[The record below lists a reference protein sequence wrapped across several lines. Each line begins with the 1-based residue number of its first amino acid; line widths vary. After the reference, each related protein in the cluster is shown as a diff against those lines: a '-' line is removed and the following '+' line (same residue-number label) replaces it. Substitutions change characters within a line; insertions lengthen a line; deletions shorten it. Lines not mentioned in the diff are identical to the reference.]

1 MRDMNR
7 RLALTVAGSSTLV
20 VVTAVAAVAANL
32 GILSASPSSG
42 VGQLDATRV
51 AELAVATPA
60 SIEATQTITPVVAAI
75 EGTQPQSPAAAEGPS
90 ASGAVTPSSD
100 PVTSISSPATTAD
113 PQTPP
118 TSSDNSRDGNDD
130 EYEDEY
136 EDEYD
141 DEYEYEDEEDE
152 GSLDDHV
159 HDDSFEI
166 DSPRTLDAVVVS
178 ESDS

>member
-7 RLALTVAGSSTLV
+7 RLALTIASTSALVVITAGS
-20 VVTAVAAVAANL
+20 AVAANL

-60 SIEATQTITPVVAAI
+60 SIEATQMPEVAGVDPVAA
-75 EGTQPQSPAAAEGPS
+75 QPEA
-90 ASGAVTPSSD
+90 
-100 PVTSISSPATTAD
+100 PATGQVPTTYRSVA
-113 PQTPP
+113 PVSSAVPP
-118 TSSDNSRDGNDD
+118 TSPPAPTAGTQTPETRLGDS
-130 EYEDEY
+130 EYEDE
-136 EDEYD
+136 DE
-141 DEYEYEDEEDE
+141 DEYEYEHEEIE

-159 HDDSFEI
+159 QDDSI
-166 DSPRTLDAVVVS
+166 DVDSPRTVEAVVVS

>member
-7 RLALTVAGSSTLV
+7 RLALTVAGSSALV
-20 VVTAVAAVAANL
+20 VITAGAAVAANL

-60 SIEATQTITPVVAAI
+60 SIEAIETTSPAVAPQD
-75 EGTQPQSPAAAEGPS
+75 TQPQPSTGTAERSAPGVVAPS
-90 ASGAVTPSSD
+90 AA
-100 PVTSISSPATTAD
+100 PVTSTSPPATTAD
-113 PQTPP
+113 PQTPSIR
-118 TSSDNSRDGNDD
+118 TDDSRDDHESED
-130 EYEDEY
+130 EDEY
-136 EDEYD
+136 EDAEY
-141 DEYEYEDEEDE
+141 E

-159 HDDSFEI
+159 QDDSFEI
-166 DSPRTLDAVVVS
+166 DSPHTVDTVVVS

>member
-7 RLALTVAGSSTLV
+7 RLALTVAGSSALV
-20 VVTAVAAVAANL
+20 VITAVAAVAANL

-60 SIEATQTITPVVAAI
+60 SIEATQTITPAVAAP
-75 EGTQPQSPAAAEGPS
+75 EGTQSQSPAAAESPF
-90 ASGAVTPSSD
+90 APGAVTPSSG
-100 PVTSISSPATTAD
+100 PVNSILPPATTAD
-113 PQTPP
+113 PRTP
-118 TSSDNSRDGNDD
+118 TSSTVDSRDASED
-130 EYEDEY
+130 EDEY
-136 EDEYD
+136 EYEGE
-141 DEYEYEDEEDE
+141 EYEYEDEEDE

>member
-7 RLALTVAGSSTLV
+7 RLALTVAGSSALV

-60 SIEATQTITPVVAAI
+60 SIEATQTITPAVAAP
-75 EGTQPQSPAAAEGPS
+75 EGTQPQSPVAADGPF
-90 ASGAVTPSSD
+90 APGAVTPSSG
-100 PVTSISSPATTAD
+100 PVRSISPPATTAD
-113 PQTPP
+113 SQIPSS
-118 TSSDNSRDGNDD
+118 SSDDSRDGSED
-130 EYEDEY
+130 EDEY
-136 EDEYD
+136 EGEEYED
-141 DEYEYEDEEDE
+141 AEYEDEEDE